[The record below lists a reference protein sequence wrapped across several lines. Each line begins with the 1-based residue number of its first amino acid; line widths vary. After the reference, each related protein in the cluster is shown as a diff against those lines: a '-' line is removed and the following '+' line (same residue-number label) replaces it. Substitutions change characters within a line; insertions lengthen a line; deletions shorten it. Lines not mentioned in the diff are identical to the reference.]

1 MRYALVVT
9 QSRIG
14 RDDGMSDKKKATPM
28 HGQALDR
35 RTFLATTTALGAAA
49 LIPACAPAT

>member
-1 MRYALVVT
+1 
-9 QSRIG
+9 
-14 RDDGMSDKKKATPM
+14 MSDKKKATPM